1 MGKKYQRR
9 VGHLIRQKLSQLLL
23 RESNDPRLAMITITD
38 VVVNRD
44 TTRAEIYYSIIGTEE
59 ELAEVQTALEKA
71 APWLR
76 AEMKPTLRLRHIPKL
91 VFIYDPSLERGE
103 RIESLLSQIKEEH
116 GSEEAEIGEDE
127 G

>member
-9 VGHLIRQKLSQLLL
+9 VGKLIQQKITQLLL
-23 RESNDPRLAMITITD
+23 RESNDPRPALVTITD

-44 TTRAEIYYSIIGTEE
+44 TTRAEVYYSIIGTAE
-59 ELAEVQTALEKA
+59 ELAEVQAALEKA

-76 AEMKPTLRLRHIPKL
+76 AEMKPTLRLRHVPQL

-103 RIESLLSQIKEEH
+103 RIESLLSQIQQAETEH
-116 GSEEAEIGEDE
+116 EEDE
-127 G
+127 A

>member
-9 VGHLIRQKLSQLLL
+9 VGKLIQQKITQLLL
-23 RESNDPRLAMITITD
+23 RESNDPRLALVTITD

-44 TTRAEIYYSIIGTEE
+44 TTRAEVYYSIIGTAE
-59 ELAEVQTALEKA
+59 ELAEVQAALEKA

-76 AEMKPTLRLRHIPKL
+76 AEMKPTLRLRHVPQL

-103 RIESLLSQIKEEH
+103 RIESLLSQIQQAETEH
-116 GSEEAEIGEDE
+116 EEDE
-127 G
+127 A

>member
-9 VGHLIRQKLSQLLL
+9 VGKLIRQKITQLLL
-23 RESNDPRLAMITITD
+23 RESNDPRLALVTITD

-44 TTRAEIYYSIIGTEE
+44 TTRAEVYYSIIGTPE
-59 ELAEVQTALEKA
+59 ELAEVQAALEKA

-76 AEMKPTLRLRHIPKL
+76 AEMKPTLRLRHVPQL

-103 RIESLLSQIKEEH
+103 RIESLLSRIQQEEN
-116 GSEEAEIGEDE
+116 AEGEDE
-127 G
+127 A

>member
-9 VGHLIRQKLSQLLL
+9 VGKLIQQKITQLLL
-23 RESNDPRLAMITITD
+23 RESNDPRLALVTITD

-44 TTRAEIYYSIIGTEE
+44 TTRAEVYYSIIGTAE
-59 ELAEVQTALEKA
+59 ELAEVQAALEKA

-76 AEMKPTLRLRHIPKL
+76 AEMKPTLRLRHVPQL

-103 RIESLLSQIKEEH
+103 RIESLLSQIQQ
-116 GSEEAEIGEDE
+116 AETGHEEDE
-127 G
+127 A

>member
-9 VGHLIRQKLSQLLL
+9 VGKLIQQKITQLLL
-23 RESNDPRLAMITITD
+23 RESNDPRLALVTITD

-44 TTRAEIYYSIIGTEE
+44 TTRAEVYYSIIGTAE
-59 ELAEVQTALEKA
+59 ELAEVQAALEKA

-76 AEMKPTLRLRHIPKL
+76 AEMKPTLRLRHVPQL

-103 RIESLLSQIKEEH
+103 RIESLLSQIQQTETEP
-116 GSEEAEIGEDE
+116 EEDE
-127 G
+127 A

>member
-9 VGHLIRQKLSQLLL
+9 VGKLIQQKITQLLL

-38 VVVNRD
+38 VIVNRD
-44 TTRAEIYYSIIGTEE
+44 TTRAEVYYSLIGTPEE
-59 ELAEVQTALEKA
+59 VAEVQAALEKA

-76 AEMKPTLRLRHIPKL
+76 AEMKPTLRLRHVPQL

-103 RIESLLSQIKEEH
+103 RIESLLTQLRQEES
-116 GSEEAEIGEDE
+116 SEEDE
-127 G
+127 A